1 MIVKILIWGVY
12 MINKIDSISGVQAQY
27 KINFKTN
34 ESFTKPEETK
44 PEVSLIGTEALAV
57 YNAPLLKYPEKLD
70 VEPLTP
76 MLIMPEDSDNLEGE
90 KIYTSEGKLHSVVQE
105 DENTKT
111 VLRPDKE
118 NEGMFSSIV
127 TIDKKTGK
135 IIREQENLIR
145 DGKYDEIYINEYSL
159 ETGKVIADTCYI
171 EGKLNSASK
180 TIHKPN
186 QDFVVVRRNYEDD
199 EYSVSKYSKNKDNSM
214 RVIFD
219 KNKQLKAARESKNV
233 DLKASGID
241 VDFYNGGMIS
251 VHRYEEITVPNN
263 FGADK
268 LNDKNLV
275 PSEKYNLDFDA
286 KGLDGEKTYYSNGA
300 IETNSFERN
309 GEKIK
314 ADFSPSG
321 ELLKLELGEVKTV
334 EFDGA
339 NQKIAENLEDGIV
352 RVTTL
357 YGDGSKSVRV
367 EYDKEYKEVNFAKN
381 GKPSS
386 YREGTIDENG
396 EDNKNLSLYF
406 NKTGMLEAAYNF

>member
-1 MIVKILIWGVY
+1 
-12 MINKIDSISGVQAQY
+12 MINKINGVSNVQNLSKVSFKSKEPIS
-27 KINFKTN
+27 
-34 ESFTKPEETK
+34 KPEEQNSNS
-44 PEVSLIGTEALAV
+44 VLAGMEALAI
-57 YNAPLLKYPEKLD
+57 YNAPLLKNPEKLD

-76 MLIMPEDSDNLEGE
+76 MLIMQGDSDNLEGE

-135 IIREQENLIR
+135 IIKEQENLIR
-145 DGKYDEIYINEYSL
+145 DGKYDEIYINEYSP

-186 QDFVVVRRNYEDD
+186 QDFVVVRRNYEDN
-199 EYSVSKYSKNKDNSM
+199 EYSVSKYSKNKDNSI

-219 KNKQLKAARESKNV
+219 RNKQLKAARESKNV

-263 FGADK
+263 FGVEK
-268 LNDKNLV
+268 LNDKDLV
-275 PSEKYNLDFDA
+275 PAETYKLDFDA

-314 ADFSPSG
+314 AYFEPDG
-321 ELLKLELGEVKTV
+321 KLAKLELSDKKFVS
-334 EFDGA
+334 FDEDVLEI
-339 NQKIAENLEDGIV
+339 KENLDNGKVKI
-352 RVTTL
+352 TTL
-357 YGDGSKSVRV
+357 CDDGSKSVRV
-367 EYDKEYKEVNFAKN
+367 ENEKEYKEANFAKS